1 MNKMQKQPMDDG
13 IITVVFAR
21 FDKIIAGFFF
31 DSIKSQRKK
40 KENFS
45 II

>member
-1 MNKMQKQPMDDG
+1 MDDG

-21 FDKIIAGFFF
+21 FDTTIAGFFF

-40 KENFS
+40 ENFS